1 MVLMPRR
8 INQYLK
14 ENVMRSK
21 IVMSIAAV
29 SLICSLSAPNSL
41 FAQPRTGT
49 DDQKSNFPRYKVIDL
64 GSLQGS
70 AASQPF
76 SMNNR
81 RLVGGSATL
90 SNNTQHAALWSRGF
104 IVDLGTLGGA
114 NSMVFGINAI
124 DQAVGEAEEP
134 TANPANEDFC
144 GFGTHHT
151 CAPFLWERGVMTSLA
166 TLGGDSGVANQIN
179 DSGVVSGFA
188 ENTQPD
194 KHCPTPQ
201 IFEFKPVVWINGNIN
216 ELPTIAGDPD
226 GVALSANRNGQTV
239 GASGTC
245 AAFNSNTLLN
255 LLPVHALLW
264 DDGKAVDLGNLG
276 GTTGQAGGNL
286 AWAINDRGQVV
297 GSSDLAGDATFHA
310 FLWTNAAR
318 MKDLGTLP
326 GDVASSA
333 AAINERGDV
342 VGISLDQ
349 SFNPH
354 AFLWQDGVMMDLNA
368 LVPAKSSL
376 VLLTACSVN
385 SHREIAG
392 LALTASG
399 EFHAYLAIPEERVD
413 HDDGP

>member
-1 MVLMPRR
+1 
-8 INQYLK
+8 
-14 ENVMRSK
+14 
-21 IVMSIAAV
+21 
-29 SLICSLSAPNSL
+29 
-41 FAQPRTGT
+41 
-49 DDQKSNFPRYKVIDL
+49 
-64 GSLQGS
+64 
-70 AASQPF
+70 
-76 SMNNR
+76 
-81 RLVGGSATL
+81 
-90 SNNTQHAALWSRGF
+90 
-104 IVDLGTLGGA
+104 
-114 NSMVFGINAI
+114 
-124 DQAVGEAEEP
+124 
-134 TANPANEDFC
+134 
-144 GFGTHHT
+144 
-151 CAPFLWERGVMTSLA
+151 
-166 TLGGDSGVANQIN
+166 
-179 DSGVVSGFA
+179 
-188 ENTQPD
+188 
-194 KHCPTPQ
+194 
-201 IFEFKPVVWINGNIN
+201 
-216 ELPTIAGDPD
+216 
-226 GVALSANRNGQTV
+226 V

-310 FLWTNAAR
+310 FLWTNAAG

-326 GDVASSA
+326 GDAASSA

-354 AFLWQDGVMMDLNA
+354 AFLWQDGVMRDLNA
-368 LVPAKSSL
+368 LVPANSSL

-385 SHREIAG
+385 SRREIAG

>member
-1 MVLMPRR
+1 
-8 INQYLK
+8 
-14 ENVMRSK
+14 MRSK
-21 IVMSIAAV
+21 IAMSIAAA
-29 SLICSLSAPNSL
+29 SLIGLLSAPDLL
-41 FAQPRTGT
+41 FAQQRAAS
-49 DDQKSNFPRYKVIDL
+49 DDQKSGNPRYKVIDL

-76 SMNNR
+76 SMNNH

-90 SNNTQHAALWSRGF
+90 SNNTQHAVLWSRGF

-114 NSMVFGINAI
+114 NSMVFGTNAN
-124 DQAVGEAEEP
+124 DQLVGEAEKS

-151 CAPFLWERGVMTSLA
+151 CAPFVWERGVMTSLP

-179 DSGVVSGFA
+179 DAGIVSGFA
-188 ENTQPD
+188 ENSQPD

-201 IFEFKPVVWINGNIN
+201 IFEFKPVVWIDGKIN
-216 ELPTIAGDPD
+216 ELPTIAGDRD
-226 GVALSANRNGQTV
+226 GVALSANRRGQTV
-239 GASGTC
+239 GASGSC
-245 AAFNSNTLLN
+245 GAFNSNTLLN

-264 DDGKAVDLGNLG
+264 DDGKAIDLGNLG
-276 GTTGQAGGNL
+276 GATGQAGGNL
-286 AWAINDRGQVV
+286 AWAINDRSQIV

-310 FLWTNAAR
+310 FLWTSATG

-326 GDVASSA
+326 GDAASSA

-349 SFNPH
+349 NFNPH
-354 AFLWQDGVMMDLNA
+354 AFLWQDGVMADLNS
-368 LVPAKSSL
+368 LIPAKLSL

-385 SHREIAG
+385 ARREIAG
-392 LALTASG
+392 LAMTSSG
-399 EFHAYLAIPEERVD
+399 EFHAYLAIPADRDSD
-413 HDDGP
+413 HDDNSTGY